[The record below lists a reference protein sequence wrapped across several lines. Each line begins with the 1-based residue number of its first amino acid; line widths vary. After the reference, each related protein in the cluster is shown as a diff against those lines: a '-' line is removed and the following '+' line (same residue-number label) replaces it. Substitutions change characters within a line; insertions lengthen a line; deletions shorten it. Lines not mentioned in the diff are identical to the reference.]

1 MNRILNFLRRIGTVI
16 LNIFLHPIMA
26 VIHLVQQFP
35 LMWRYV
41 RDPRVPLL
49 GKITFIGA
57 SIGYLLSPLD
67 LIPEGGAA
75 LAGFIPPVM
84 IVLFLLG
91 ILEDFLLGIPLI
103 GKVFIWWAKKY
114 TKSDTS

>member
-1 MNRILNFLRRIGTVI
+1 MIQFLRRVGTI
-16 LNIFLHPIMA
+16 LINILLHPIMTF
-26 VIHLVQQFP
+26 VHLVQQFP
-35 LMWRYV
+35 LMWKYIK
-41 RDPRVPLL
+41 DPQVPLL
-49 GKITFIGA
+49 GKITFIAA
-57 SIGYLLSPLD
+57 SIGYVLSPLD

-103 GKVFIWWAKKY
+103 GKLFIWWAKKY
-114 TKSDTS
+114 SPPEEP